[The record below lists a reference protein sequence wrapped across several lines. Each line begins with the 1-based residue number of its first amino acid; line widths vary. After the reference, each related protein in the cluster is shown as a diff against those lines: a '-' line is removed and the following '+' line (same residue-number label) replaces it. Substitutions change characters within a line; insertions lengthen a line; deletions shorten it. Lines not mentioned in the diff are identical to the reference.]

1 MAYNSTLPQQTLRE
15 MLQQHTIAEI
25 KRYLAELSLKI
36 KSGLKKDMMVKATS
50 KWMLEHPDLL
60 MTHLFTYELRMYD
73 TIINHPED
81 ELLIPANLTRLPFDN
96 IAFTEK
102 AKFSD
107 IDGIVSYIAPDLAE
121 KLKPLLADAI
131 AQREKSGE
139 EDVENHIIGL
149 LNLRGAMSYDEVLDI
164 LLTKME
170 QGDAY
175 NDIVFRINRFTAGND
190 ADDEVVIESP
200 FVSGISFNVFDQR
213 RVDPNTKP
221 KDFSKEE
228 VASAAIMP
236 YPHIGGASRD
246 ALKKQLIAMG
256 KSEKDAED
264 FLLDLWLEKQCESM
278 NPLQGI
284 DTLKYD
290 SFEQAK
296 ETQSLLTDYANKMP
310 FWKFK
315 GWSSAEIAAK
325 GPKSKPGQMPHI
337 VMGPNMRAIGIT
349 SFEQLQEMAARGEEI
364 PDAPFP
370 TIKKVGRNDPCPCG
384 SGKKY
389 KHCCGI

>member
-1 MAYNSTLPQQTLRE
+1 MAYNTTLPQKTLSE
-15 MLQQHTIAEI
+15 MLQQHTIVEI
-25 KRYLAELSLKI
+25 KRYLTELSLKI
-36 KSGLKKDMMVKATS
+36 KSGLKKDMMVKAVS
-50 KWMLEHPDLL
+50 KWILEHPNLL

-96 IAFTEK
+96 IAFTIK
-102 AKFSD
+102 ATFTS
-107 IDGIVSYIAPDLAE
+107 IDGLVSYIAPDLAE

-131 AQREKSGE
+131 AKREQSGE
-139 EDVENHIIGL
+139 EEVENQIIGL
-149 LNLRGAMSYDEVLDI
+149 LNLRGAMPYDDVLDI
-164 LLTKME
+164 LLPKME
-170 QGDAY
+170 KGDAH
-175 NDIVFRINRFTAGND
+175 NDIIFRINRFTAGND
-190 ADDEVVIESP
+190 TDDEVVIESP
-200 FVSGISFNVFDQR
+200 FIPGTDFNVFDQR

-228 VASAAIMP
+228 VAKAAIMP
-236 YPHIGGASRD
+236 YPHIGGKERD

-264 FLLDLWLEKQCESM
+264 FLLDRWLEKQNDTM

-284 DTLKYD
+284 DTMQYD
-290 SFEQAK
+290 SFEQVQ
-296 ETQSLLTDYANKMP
+296 EFLPYLTDYANKMP

-325 GPKSKPGQMPHI
+325 GPKLKPGQMPHI
-337 VMGPNMRAIGIT
+337 VMDPNMRARGIT
-349 SFEQLQEMAARGEEI
+349 SFEQLQEMAARGEDI

-370 TIKKVGRNDPCPCG
+370 PTKKVGRNDPCPCG

-389 KHCCGI
+389 KHCCGR